1 MTMAGN
7 GTLAET
13 AVSGE
18 DRHARVGGL
27 VHAARDGSPEALG
40 ELVTEFTPML
50 WHAARATGLSE
61 PDAEDVVQTVWL
73 SLVSHL
79 DTIRTPS
86 ALTAWLLTTTRREAW
101 RVRAVDQKLRPVGD
115 EWLTAIPDPGAG
127 AEERVIV
134 NDEMR
139 HLWKALHGLSPRCQQ
154 LLRIVAFIPRPD
166 YDEIAAS
173 LGMARGS
180 IGPTRGRCLG
190 KLREALSGVGAHD
203 DRRE

>member
-1 MTMAGN
+1 MAGN

-13 AVSGE
+13 GVNEE
-18 DRHARVGGL
+18 DRYARMGGL

-40 ELVTEFTPML
+40 ELVTELTPM
-50 WHAARATGLSE
+50 
-61 PDAEDVVQTVWL
+61 QTVWL

-79 DTIRTPS
+79 DTIRTPA

-101 RVRAVDQKLRPVGD
+101 RVRAIDHKLRPVGD
-115 EWLTAIPDPGAG
+115 EWLTAIPDPGAS

-139 HLWKALHGLSPRCQQ
+139 HLWRAFHDLSPRCQQ

-166 YDEIAAS
+166 YDAVAAS

-180 IGPTRGRCLG
+180 VGPTRGRCLG
-190 KLREALSGVGAHD
+190 KLRAALRNVGAP
-203 DRRE
+203 

>member
-1 MTMAGN
+1 VTRAGH

-13 AVSGE
+13 GVNEE
-18 DRHARVGGL
+18 DRYARMGGL

-40 ELVTEFTPML
+40 ELVTELTPML

-79 DTIRTPS
+79 DTIRTPA

-101 RVRAVDQKLRPVGD
+101 RVRAIDHKLRPVGD
-115 EWLTAIPDPGAG
+115 EWLTAIPDPGAS

-139 HLWKALHGLSPRCQQ
+139 HLWRAFHDLSPRCQQ

-166 YDEIAAS
+166 YDAVAAS

-180 IGPTRGRCLG
+180 VGPTRGRCLG
-190 KLREALSGVGAHD
+190 KLRAALRNVGAP
-203 DRRE
+203 